1 MHSTPCSPPG
11 LGGAGTAARSSWLR
25 SRSPAVDRDS
35 VYFAFCSVYLHVV
48 VAVRQQRE
56 GSPGGWVA
64 VVDVVEDVDGLD
76 VPLLLD
82 QGVDGGGVLPI
93 LDLEVAIHGEEKS
106 MKMALAR

>member
-1 MHSTPCSPPG
+1 M
-11 LGGAGTAARSSWLR
+11 
-25 SRSPAVDRDS
+25 
-35 VYFAFCSVYLHVV
+35 YFAFCSVYLHVV

-56 GSPGGWVA
+56 GSPWGWVA

-93 LDLEVAIHGEEKS
+93 LDLEVAIHGE
-106 MKMALAR
+106 